1 MISASKMAENF
12 QGPAPNELI
21 LSRSFSC
28 QLLKWKVS
36 VGQKVSK
43 GSILAVYKK
52 ITGEIAKESEI
63 TVLPKL
69 KSSAGGLVKRLLVR
83 EGEHVKQG
91 SVENYMHFFLKFG
104 IEILCII

>member
-1 MISASKMAENF
+1 M
-12 QGPAPNELI
+12 
-21 LSRSFSC
+21 
-28 QLLKWKVS
+28 
-36 VGQKVSK
+36 GQKVSK

-91 SVENYMHFFLKFG
+91 SVDINYMHFVLNLGLKFYA
-104 IEILCII
+104 